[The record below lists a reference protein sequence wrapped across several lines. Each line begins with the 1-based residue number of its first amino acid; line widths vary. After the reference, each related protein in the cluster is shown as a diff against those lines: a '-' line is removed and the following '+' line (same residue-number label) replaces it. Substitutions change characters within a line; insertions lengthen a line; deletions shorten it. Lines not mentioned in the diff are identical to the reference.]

1 MLPQLFTED
10 AITQAEKKNIEAE
23 QLERN
28 GMQYFLD
35 QVLILSLDLGTAK
48 IYIKFIKVLKDS
60 DSIIQRRMA
69 NLLGESLY
77 LRIMLCYNFIQNF
90 VMFEPVV

>member
-10 AITQAEKKNIEAE
+10 AITKAEKKNIEAE

-35 QVLILSLDLGTAK
+35 QVLILSLDLGTAE
-48 IYIKFIKVLKDS
+48 IYMKFIKVLKDS
-60 DSIIQRRMA
+60 DSIIQRTMA

-77 LRIMLCYNFIQNF
+77 LCIMFCYNFIQNF
-90 VMFEPVV
+90 IMF